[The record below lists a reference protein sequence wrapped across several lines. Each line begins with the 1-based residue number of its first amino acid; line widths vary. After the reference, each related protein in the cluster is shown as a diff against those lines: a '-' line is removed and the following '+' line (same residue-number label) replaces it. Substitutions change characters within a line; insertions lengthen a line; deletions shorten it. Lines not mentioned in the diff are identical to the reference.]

1 MNKLSFMVIAIDGP
15 AGAGKGTLAQYLA
28 QIYSL
33 DHLDTGL
40 LYRAVASNLL
50 EKGENLEDKE
60 TARKAALLL
69 KKEDLNNPSL
79 RNETIG
85 NAASK
90 IAIFSEVRETL
101 LAFQRNFAKNPSR
114 DKQGVILDGRDIGLI
129 VLPEAPCKI
138 FVTASPMVR
147 ADRRLKELHLKKT
160 YSTFESILEDIKERD
175 TRDEMRKFSPLRPAK
190 DAFILDTSELGI
202 CDVIKK
208 ASLFVDSIYPQAQK
222 KTECKLTEF
231 QEFG

>member
-1 MNKLSFMVIAIDGP
+1 MNKMSFMIIAIDGP
-15 AGAGKGTLAQYLA
+15 AGAGKGTLAQHLS

-40 LYRAVASNLL
+40 LYRAVAFKLL
-50 EKGENLEDKE
+50 EKGEKLEDKK
-60 TARKAALLL
+60 TAIRAALLL

-90 IAIFSEVRETL
+90 IAVFPEVREAL
-101 LAFQRNFAKNPSR
+101 LVFQRNFAKHPSR
-114 DKQGVILDGRDIGLI
+114 GKQGVILDGRDIGLV
-129 VLPEAPCKI
+129 VLPDAPCKI

-175 TRDEMRKFSPLRPAK
+175 TRDEMREISPLRPAK

-202 CDVIKK
+202 DDVIEK
-208 ASLFVDSIYPQAQK
+208 ASCFVESIYPQAQK
-222 KTECKLTEF
+222 DSECFVAPLLSS
-231 QEFG
+231 